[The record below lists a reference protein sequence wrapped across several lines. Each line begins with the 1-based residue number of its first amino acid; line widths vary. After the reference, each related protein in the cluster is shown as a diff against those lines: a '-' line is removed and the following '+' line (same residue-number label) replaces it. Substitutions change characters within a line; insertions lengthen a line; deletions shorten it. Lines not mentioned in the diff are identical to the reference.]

1 MQIVAN
7 NVNCFFGAYIGKLKD
22 IFCKPDMQIVANNVR
37 YFFGAYIGKLNDVFY
52 KNLICK

>member
-22 IFCKPDMQIVANNVR
+22 TFC
-37 YFFGAYIGKLNDVFY
+37 
-52 KNLICK
+52 KNLICKQLRTMLIVFSVYASMIFTLYFIKD